1 MSNRNALEITTVA
14 VYATAI
20 FASACLMFVVEPMV
34 AKMLLPVFGGT
45 PNVWNTC
52 VVFFQVLLIAGYLYS
67 HIVSTRAT
75 ALIQVSLQILLVVSA
90 AFLLPSRLPA
100 IGDVYSNPTFSLL
113 ALLVVLVG
121 APFFVISTTAP
132 LMSKW
137 YSALGT
143 VGSKDPYFLYAA
155 SNAGGILGLISY
167 PFLIEPNLR
176 LVEQM
181 RLVGGVYIFYGVLVS
196 LAAILF
202 FLKMK
207 GVETETADL
216 NAEVSAE
223 QTVSIEQPGSTDQS
237 STVQQVGEP
246 GSHQYLHWL
255 VLALV
260 PQSLILGFTTYV
272 TSELSAIPLFW
283 IVPLLIYLLSFVIAF
298 SGVPLVLR
306 KVVRIAALAL
316 TIVSAALLTEGG
328 RFFGIDVLTVGLS
341 VQLLTLFFV
350 CCACHMEIAAQRPSP
365 KHLTNYFLTISIGG
379 VLGSSINSFIAPS
392 LFVDYIEYPL
402 MLAVAGVLL
411 VRSRSANID
420 HGLKILV
427 AILGMLMLIDWSR
440 TDDSVVMRKRN
451 FFGCLSIDVNRE
463 SNTCEF
469 YHGLTMHGSESL
481 DPDERGVPIS
491 YYYTDGPI
499 GKFFVNLFG
508 PPETLR
514 LLAHGKQTV
523 KTSPGS
529 FSANVHEQ
537 RRKYLEDLKN
547 SGEGNSPV
555 TVETRARSLNEL
567 SSLHQNKMPIAVLGL
582 GTGTI
587 AAFAKASQPVV
598 YYEIDPAVVELA
610 QNPIYFTY
618 LFQAQKRGVD
628 LKIVKGDGR
637 LEIQKA
643 PYKYFKVIV
652 ADAFSS
658 DSIPTHLI
666 TKEAL
671 ATYRNKL
678 RDDGAVIFNI
688 SNHFYDLS
696 PVLANL
702 AADAGLAAY
711 IYSDGEAL
719 VAKKQSSATWVV
731 LTADE
736 NTKSI
741 LQVNGWKPLRVKKQ
755 SPLWTDDFCSPLTVL
770 ISPLS

>member
-1 MSNRNALEITTVA
+1 
-14 VYATAI
+14 
-20 FASACLMFVVEPMV
+20 MFVVEPMV

-45 PNVWNTC
+45 SNVWNTC

-67 HIVSTRAT
+67 HLMSKRAS
-75 ALIQVSLQILLVVSA
+75 ALIQVSVHILIILVA

-100 IGDVYSNPTFSLL
+100 IGDVYSNPTFSLI

-137 YSALGT
+137 YSSLGT
-143 VGSKDPYFLYAA
+143 IGSKDPYFLYAA

-176 LVEQM
+176 LVEQLK
-181 RLVGGVYIFYGVLVS
+181 LVGGVYVFYGVLVS
-196 LAAILF
+196 LSAVLFYLKSNVRETAILNA
-202 FLKMK
+202 
-207 GVETETADL
+207 TEHASTG
-216 NAEVSAE
+216 
-223 QTVSIEQPGSTDQS
+223 QTSTDRQD
-237 STVQQVGEP
+237 GEP
-246 GSHQYLHWL
+246 EIRQYLHWL

-283 IVPLLIYLLSFVIAF
+283 IVPLLLYLLSFVIAF
-298 SGVPLVLR
+298 SRVPLGLR
-306 KVVRIAALAL
+306 KSMRIAALVF
-316 TIVSAALLTEGG
+316 TFISAILLTEGG
-328 RFFGIDVLTVGLS
+328 RFFGIDFLTVGLS
-341 VQLLTLFFV
+341 VQLVTLFFV

-392 LFVDYIEYPL
+392 LFVDYVEYPL

-411 VRSRSANID
+411 VRSRSGTID
-420 HGLKILV
+420 HWLKIGV
-427 AILGMLMLIDWSR
+427 AILGMFMLIDWSR

-499 GKFFVNLFG
+499 GRLFVKLFG

-514 LLAHGKQTV
+514 LLAKGGHTFH
-523 KTSPGS
+523 TAPDS
-529 FSANVHEQ
+529 FSADVREQ
-537 RRKYLEDLKN
+537 RRRYLENLKN
-547 SGEGNSPV
+547 SDEGRKTV
-555 TVETRARSLNEL
+555 TVETVARSLSEL
-567 SSLHQNKMPIAVLGL
+567 PISRQQKLPIGILGL

-587 AAFAKASQPVV
+587 AAFAKTGQPVV

-711 IYSDGEAL
+711 IYSDADAL

-731 LTADE
+731 LTSDE
-736 NTKSI
+736 DTKSI
-741 LQVNGWKPLRVKKQ
+741 LQANGWKPLRVKKQ